1 MASIKVITRLSNEL
15 MRQSVVALDSALR
28 DRLVR
33 DVAGKIDAA
42 LIAGDG
48 DDTPTGFDTPLGL
61 LGYAD
66 VQEMPG
72 IGAPSIDDLQDA
84 VGLALA
90 AHVETSRLRWF
101 MTSGTFVF
109 LRKLKDNTN
118 RYLIEPDV
126 TQEGAFRM
134 LGHSVVLT
142 NRIPDDPDSS
152 IVLADMSTVAVA
164 RDLAPSVTILSERYA
179 DFDQVGIRVVARYDA
194 APLLPEAIV
203 ILRGVT
209 P

>member
-1 MASIKVITRLSNEL
+1 V
-15 MRQSVVALDSALR
+15 RQSLVALDAALR

-33 DVAGKIDAA
+33 DVAGKIDTA

-48 DDTPTGFDTPLGL
+48 ANTPTGFDTPLGL
-61 LGYAD
+61 LNYPG
-66 VQEMPG
+66 VQAMPT

-90 AHVETSRLRWF
+90 ANVDTSRLRWF
-101 MTSGTFVF
+101 MTSAAFVF

-118 RYLIEPDV
+118 RYLIEPDP
-126 TQEGAFRM
+126 TLEGAFRL
-134 LGHSVVLT
+134 LGHAVVLT
-142 NRIPDDPDSS
+142 NRITDDD

-164 RDLAPSVTILSERYA
+164 RDLAPSVTILPERYA
-179 DFDQVGIRVVARYDA
+179 EFDQVGLRVVARYDS

-209 P
+209 V